1 MIFKPQYVME
11 TRSNTAELSRSNLL
25 EKRWLVLYTRPRW
38 EKKADRLLK
47 ERGIESY
54 CPLRQVQNQW
64 ADRKKEVSLP
74 LFNSYIFVHVNL
86 REEASVL
93 YTMGVLGFVYYM
105 GKPAVVRDNVIEE
118 VKRNLAAYK
127 DVEIVNLE
135 NISVGDRVRVKEG
148 LFVNQLGNVVQINGK
163 NVLMVFDNIN
173 CALVT
178 HIPFQ
183 QIDIHN
189 LNNKENAS

>member
-1 MIFKPQYVME
+1 ME
-11 TRSNTAELSRSNLL
+11 TRSTPAELSRPNLL

-64 ADRKKEVSLP
+64 ADRKKEVNLP

-86 REEASVL
+86 REEAQVL
-93 YTMGVLGFVYYM
+93 YCMGVLGFVYYM
-105 GKPAVVRDNVIEE
+105 GKPAVVRDSVIEE

-127 DVEIVNLE
+127 NVEIVNLE

-163 NVLMVFDNIN
+163 NVLMIFDNIN

>member
-1 MIFKPQYVME
+1 
-11 TRSNTAELSRSNLL
+11 
-25 EKRWLVLYTRPRW
+25 
-38 EKKADRLLK
+38 
-47 ERGIESY
+47 
-54 CPLRQVQNQW
+54 
-64 ADRKKEVSLP
+64 
-74 LFNSYIFVHVNL
+74 
-86 REEASVL
+86 
-93 YTMGVLGFVYYM
+93 VYYM
-105 GKPAVVRDNVIEE
+105 GKPAVVRDSVIEE

-183 QIDIHN
+183 QIDIHK